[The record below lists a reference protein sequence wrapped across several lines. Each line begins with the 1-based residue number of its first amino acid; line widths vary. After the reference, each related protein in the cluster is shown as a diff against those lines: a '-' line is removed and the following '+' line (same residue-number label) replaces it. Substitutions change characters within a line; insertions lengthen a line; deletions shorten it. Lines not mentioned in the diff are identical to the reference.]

1 MPDFIERVKD
11 RIKDPSRDFKE
22 RVFIVLNLIIDFLVL
37 CALIGDIVFHESI
50 VEIVMLSLIVVLTP
64 TITLVSVKLNRTN
77 FAIIF
82 NVIALVFVTI
92 PVVFYFGGG
101 LYGGGVL
108 WIIFAYLYTG
118 LVLSG
123 KWKPVMMVVISL
135 EACGLFLDGYF
146 HPERVYTHTR
156 AMFYIDSLI
165 SIIIVG
171 VVCCAM
177 VWFEE
182 WLFVKENERAREEAK
197 KFEEL
202 NNSQNRFF
210 SNMSHEIRTPIHSIL
225 GLNELILRQEDA
237 SEEIRKDASNIQG
250 AGRMLLSL
258 VNDILD
264 ISKIEAG
271 KMEIIPVNYNI
282 ASMISEIVNMFWLRI
297 EEKGLELIVEMDP
310 TIPAELY
317 GDEVRIKQVLVN
329 ILNNAVKYTKEGS
342 ITLRVSLEEEK
353 NRQVSLMF
361 SVADTGIGIKQ
372 DAIPYLFDMFQ
383 RVDEEKNRKIEGTG
397 LGLAIVKQ
405 LVELMGGTVTVD
417 STYSMGSTFVVML
430 NQKVAGKEKVGNIN
444 IRSLGTK
451 IEKKYEAGFMA
462 PNARILI
469 VDDNEMNLEVETK
482 LLVGSEMIIDTAL
495 SGAEAL
501 KKTYSNHYDLILMD
515 HLMPEM
521 DGIECL
527 RRIRNQSGG
536 LNTTVPVIILTANA
550 GSDSIELYNNSGFD
564 GYLLK
569 PVTGRQLEEKLL
581 RFLPER
587 KIINVSVSD
596 ALGKE
601 LNATGGFSKK
611 IPVIITTSSMSDM
624 PHSVLK
630 ACNIDVIFYRVL
642 VNGKIFY
649 DGYEACSDELV
660 RYMRDGV
667 VFESEPPSEE
677 ELEEFFAE
685 HLGRAHQVIHIT
697 MGSSI
702 SAEYKNAVEAAKAYG
717 NVTVYNSGFNSSS
730 LGIMV
735 LYAYRLST
743 RGFSVEK
750 IIEELDRIRDH
761 IQCSFVTND
770 VEYLVKRGR
779 MNRSLGGLMQSL
791 DIRPFLRMKN
801 DRLTV
806 GGLSVGNLD
815 KCYDRYVEYALSK
828 KKNPDL
834 DVCFVSYVD
843 VSQEELAAIR
853 KKILECYAFRN
864 VIFVKASA
872 VMSLNCGAGAIGVMY
887 VEKGEHPYNFS
898 SLLNYKDDSRYFD
911 AEEEH
916 FAESLPTRKP
926 IKEFVHQKKWYETI
940 PGIDGEE
947 ALKNSGSEDSLRSVL
962 NLFYESV
969 EEKWEELNGYFESE
983 NWENYTIKV
992 HALKSSANIIG
1003 AKVISKEAEKL
1014 ELAGKDKDISY
1025 IKQNHEELLS
1035 NLMALK
1041 AMLEN
1046 EFGTKETPK
1055 KEENTFDG
1063 FLMES
1068 LLEAVLDGARK
1079 KDESMIYGVLKE
1091 MEEYRLPEVNQ
1102 NTINEIKRCFDAKDY
1117 DRMIRVVEET
1127 AIKS

>member
-1 MPDFIERVKD
+1 MPNFIERVKD
-11 RIKDPSRDFKE
+11 RIKDPTREFKE
-22 RVFIVLNLIIDFLVL
+22 RVFIVLNLIIDSLIVF
-37 CALIGDIVFHESI
+37 ALIGDIIFHENI
-50 VEIVMLSLIVVLTP
+50 VEIIVLSVVVVLTP
-64 TITLVSVKLNRTN
+64 IITLISVKLNKVN
-77 FAIIF
+77 FAIVF

-123 KWKPVMMVVISL
+123 KWKPIMMVIISL
-135 EACGLFLDGYF
+135 EACGLYLDGYF
-146 HPERVYTHTR
+146 KPERVAQHSR
-156 AMFYIDSLI
+156 PMFYIDSLI

-182 WLFVKENERAREEAK
+182 WLFTKENERAREEAK

-271 KMEIIPVNYNI
+271 KMDIVPVNYSI
-282 ASMISEIVNMFWLRI
+282 ASLVSEIVNMFWLRI
-297 EEKGLELIVEMDP
+297 EEKGLELNVELDP

-342 ITLRVSLEEEK
+342 ITFRISLEEEK
-353 NRQVSLMF
+353 DDKVSLLF
-361 SVADTGIGIKQ
+361 SIADTGMGIKQ
-372 DAIPYLFDMFQ
+372 DAIPYLFDVFQ
-383 RVDEEKNRKIEGTG
+383 RVDEEKNRNIEGTG

-405 LVELMGGTVTVD
+405 LVDLMGGSVTVD
-417 STYSMGSTFVVML
+417 SMYTMGSTFVVTL
-430 NQKVAGKEKVGNIN
+430 DQKVTSKERVGNIN
-444 IRSLGTK
+444 IRNLGSNT
-451 IEKKYEAGFMA
+451 EKKYEAGFMA

-482 LLVGSEMIIDTAL
+482 LLVGSEMTIDTAA

-501 KKTYSNHYDLILMD
+501 RKTYGNSYDLILMD
-515 HLMPEM
+515 HMMPEM

-527 RRIRNQSGG
+527 RRIRNQTGG
-536 LNTTVPVIILTANA
+536 LNTDVPVIVLTANA
-550 GSDSIELYNNSGFD
+550 GSANIELYNNSGFD

-581 RFLPER
+581 HFLPER
-587 KIINVSVSD
+587 KIINISASD
-596 ALGKE
+596 AMGKE

-611 IPVIITTSSMSDM
+611 IPVIITTSSMADI
-624 PHSVLK
+624 PHSVMK
-630 ACNIDVIFYRVL
+630 ACQIDAISYNVL
-642 VNGKIFY
+642 ANGKTFF
-649 DGYEACSDELV
+649 DGYEAGADELV
-660 RYMRDGV
+660 RYMREGV
-667 VFESEPPSEE
+667 AFESEPPSVEDFE
-677 ELEEFFAE
+677 IFFAE
-685 HLGRAHQVIHIT
+685 RLGRAHQIIHISL
-697 MGSSI
+697 GSSV
-702 SAEYKNAVEAAKAYG
+702 SAEYKNASEAAKAYG

-730 LGIMV
+730 MGMMA
-735 LYAYRLST
+735 LYAYRMST
-743 RGFSVEK
+743 QGLSVER
-750 IIEELDRIRDH
+750 ILNELDYIKNK

-770 VEYLVKRGR
+770 VEYLVKRDR
-779 MNRSLGGLMQSL
+779 MNRNLGGIMQTL
-791 DIRPFLRMKN
+791 DIRPFLRMRHDTLKI
-801 DRLTV
+801 
-806 GGLSVGNLD
+806 GGVSVGDLD

-828 KKNPDL
+828 RYDPDL

-843 VSQEELAAIR
+843 VSQEELSAIR

-864 VIFVKASA
+864 VVFVKASA
-872 VMSLNCGAGAIGVMY
+872 VMSLNCGSGAIGVMFI
-887 VEKGEHPYNFS
+887 EKSDHPYNLS
-898 SLLNYKDDSRYFD
+898 SLLTYRDDSKYLD
-911 AEEEH
+911 AEEEYI
-916 FAESLPTRKP
+916 ADALPKQEAS
-926 IKEFVHQKKWYETI
+926 KHVSHEKKWYETI
-940 PGIDGEE
+940 PGIDAAE
-947 ALKNSGSEDSLRSVL
+947 AIRNSGSEDSLRSVL
-962 NLFYESV
+962 KLFYESV
-969 EEKWEELNGYFESE
+969 EDKWEELNGFFESE

-1003 AKVISKEAEKL
+1003 AKNISKEAEKL
-1014 ELAGKDKDISY
+1014 EFAGKDNDIDY
-1025 IKQNHEELLS
+1025 IRQNHDGLLA

-1041 AMLEN
+1041 AMLSEHFGN
-1046 EFGTKETPK
+1046 EDKEDDAG
-1055 KEENTFDG
+1055 NTFDG

-1068 LLEAVLDGARK
+1068 VLEAVLDGAK
-1079 KDESMIYGVLKE
+1079 AKNESMIFGALKE
-1091 MEEYRLPEVNQ
+1091 MEEYTLPKEHQ
-1102 NTINEIKRCFDAKDY
+1102 STLNEIKRCLETKDY
-1117 DRMIRVVEET
+1117 DKMIEIAEQSAT
-1127 AIKS
+1127 KT